1 MQVVVAT
8 VGKLKEKFW
17 REAQA
22 EYVKRLSAYM
32 RLDIVEVDHAPL
44 PAKPSDAEIEV
55 AVQAEA
61 TRLAGVL
68 RDRDGVIALDRTGR
82 AYSSEAWAAEYER
95 LMGEGFGR
103 LVFFVGG
110 SHGLAPE
117 LLQRSVS
124 KWSFGPATFPHEL
137 ARIMLLEQLYR
148 GERILRGEPYH
159 K

>member
-1 MQVVVAT
+1 MQIVIAA

-22 EYVKRLSAYM
+22 EYAKRLSAYVRM
-32 RLDIVEVDHAPL
+32 DVIEVDHAPL
-44 PAKPSDAEIEV
+44 PAKPSDAET
-55 AVQAEA
+55 ATAMQAEA
-61 TRLAGVL
+61 GRLSGVL
-68 RDRDGVIALDRTGR
+68 RDRDGLIVLDRTGR
-82 AYSSEAWAAEYER
+82 TYSSEAWAAEYKR

-103 LVFFVGG
+103 LVFVVGG

-117 LLQRSVS
+117 LLGRAAS

-137 ARIMLLEQLYR
+137 ARIILLEQLYR

>member
-22 EYVKRLSAYM
+22 EYVKRLSAYA
-32 RLDIVEVDHAPL
+32 RLDIVEVDHATT
-44 PAKPSDAEIEV
+44 PAKPSDAEIEA

-61 TRLAGVL
+61 ARLSGVL
-68 RDRDGVIALDRTGR
+68 RDRDGVIALDRTGH
-82 AYSSEAWAAEYER
+82 AYSSEAWANEYRR

-117 LLQRSVS
+117 LLQRSAC

-137 ARIMLLEQLYR
+137 ARIMLLEQIYR